1 MKRFGIS
8 LLFFA
13 STLFLAA
20 CATDN
25 GAYSGTVV
33 LEGRHVYGSGEVLNG
48 VFLVV
53 DGEAV
58 LEEGARLKGSAFMLG
73 GSATINSQVD
83 QDVSVIGGNL
93 TVGPNAMIGG
103 DLRVGSGELD
113 LSSQATVKGSVLKG
127 PASDVQLEDIFPRA
141 SPRER
146 LVQLLPWAL
155 VLAFLAYLSALYMPL
170 PVARIS
176 QAEIKHPVVCAA
188 MGILFGI
195 VGPIL
200 LVFMAFTVILIP
212 ATLIG
217 LLIGAL
223 TVAYGWIGFGQ
234 AFGRWLVG
242 RLNLQVGRA
251 GRAFLGTLVFMILID
266 LISIIPIVG
275 SLIALLAI
283 TIGLGAVMLTR
294 FGLREFVP
302 AADLL
307 YEDRGR

>member
-1 MKRFGIS
+1 MKRSGVSF
-8 LLFFA
+8 LFYA
-13 STLFLAA
+13 SVLFMTA
-20 CATDN
+20 CATDS
-25 GAYSGTVV
+25 GAYNGTLI
-33 LEGRHVYGSGEVLNG
+33 LEGRHVYGPGEVLNG

-58 LEEGARLKGSAFMLG
+58 LEQGARVKGPVYMLG
-73 GSATINSQVD
+73 GSAMINSQVD

-113 LSSQATVKGSVLKG
+113 LSPQTTVKGSVLKG

-141 SPRER
+141 SPGER

-155 VLAFLAYLSALYMPL
+155 VLAFLAYLSAVYVPL

-176 QAEIKHPVVCAA
+176 QAETKHPVVCAA
-188 MGILFGI
+188 MGILAGI
-195 VGPIL
+195 VGPVL

-217 LLIGAL
+217 LVIGAL
-223 TVAYGWIGFGQ
+223 TVAYGWIGFGA

-251 GRAFLGTLVFMILID
+251 GSAFVGTLVFMILID
-266 LISIIPIVG
+266 LISIIPFVG
-275 SLIALLAI
+275 SWVTLLAI

-307 YEDRGR
+307 YEETE

>member
-13 STLFLAA
+13 SILFLAA
-20 CATDN
+20 CATDS
-25 GAYSGTVV
+25 GAYSGTMI

-48 VFLVV
+48 IFLVV

-58 LEEGARLKGSAFMLG
+58 LDRGARVEGPIYVLG
-73 GSATINSQVD
+73 GSTTINGQVD
-83 QDVSVIGGNL
+83 QDISVIGGNIR
-93 TVGPNAMIGG
+93 VGPQATIGG

-113 LSSQATVKGSVLKG
+113 LSPQAMIKGSVWKG
-127 PASDVQLEDIFPRA
+127 PASDVQMEDIFPRV
-141 SPRER
+141 PPGER
-146 LVQLLPWAL
+146 LAQLLPWAL
-155 VLAFLAYLSALYMPL
+155 VLAFLAYLSAVYMPR

-176 QAEIKHPVVCAA
+176 QAEVKHPVVCTA
-188 MGILFGI
+188 MGMLVGI
-195 VGPIL
+195 VGPVL

-217 LLIGAL
+217 LLIGVL
-223 TVAYGWIGFGQ
+223 TVAYGWIGFGT
-234 AFGRWLVG
+234 AFGRWLAR
-242 RLNLQVGRA
+242 RLDLQIEQA
-251 GRAFLGTLVFMILID
+251 GSAFLGTLVFMILID
-266 LISIIPIVG
+266 LISIIPFVG
-275 SLIALLAI
+275 SLVALLAV

-307 YEDRGR
+307 YEETG